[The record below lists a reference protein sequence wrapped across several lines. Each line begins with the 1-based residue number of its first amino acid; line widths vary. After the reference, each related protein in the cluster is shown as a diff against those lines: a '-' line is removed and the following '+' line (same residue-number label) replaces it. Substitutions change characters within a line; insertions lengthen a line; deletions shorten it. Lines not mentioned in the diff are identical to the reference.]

1 MSVWVSGTARV
12 CLGNGLRPIPFPEFL
27 VILPKA
33 PTPFTH
39 SVVVVTLTAA
49 YRQLGL
55 APLAESPSDSTV
67 HPEDA
72 FAEHI
77 AATWGQPLDRI
88 RHLLGLPAAA
98 DGHNGRRGKPPHKAL
113 ADRTATSPAHQE
125 RLRQWAQRIDGLPW
139 TQAQILQVMEEIEPY
154 MTMAWREERRWAAA
168 AIGGYAALLE
178 RLPAATDPGL
188 GLDLMAGLNTPDA
201 ELVADLLSG
210 MPPSAWQQRWGHRGA
225 EETELA
231 TPRLREVALPPIENA
246 TAVAWQPDT
255 AAQRR
260 QEAEAIVLGRA
271 GLFGRSA
278 LRNAIKT
285 AQTALVAYHHARDT
299 LAHVLAA
306 ARTWALAAAAEGLR
320 DGRLDHAD
328 DIFWLELEEIKQ
340 MMTGEWHS
348 RGHVQPLIGERK
360 ALHPSS
366 EETPNAATTPLG
378 VAGSALTATPVVI
391 AGNDALASLPPGTIA
406 VVRRTGPDW
415 APLFLRVAGIVAR
428 EGDYLCHTAAVAR
441 YGGLPT
447 LVAATVPAR
456 PDTTARLRL
465 DPPHHGLE
473 WVP

>member
-1 MSVWVSGTARV
+1 
-12 CLGNGLRPIPFPEFL
+12 
-27 VILPKA
+27 VILPTA
-33 PTPFTH
+33 PTPFTQ
-39 SVVVVTLTAA
+39 SVVGVTLTAA
-49 YRQLGL
+49 LRQLGL
-55 APLAESPSDSTV
+55 VPLSETASASAVRS
-67 HPEDA
+67 EDA
-72 FAEHI
+72 FADHI
-77 AATWGQPLDRI
+77 AAAWGLPLDRI

-98 DGHNGRRGKPPHKAL
+98 DGHNGRHGKTPPKAL
-113 ADRTATSPAHQE
+113 ADLMATSPAHQE
-125 RLRQWAQRIDGLPW
+125 RLRQWAQRIYGLPW
-139 TQAQILQVMEEIEPY
+139 TQAQILQVMEEIEPS

-168 AIGGYAALLE
+168 AIGSYAALLE

-188 GLDLMAGLNTPDA
+188 ELDLMAGLPTPDA

-225 EETELA
+225 EEMELA
-231 TPRLREVALPPIENA
+231 TPRLREVALPPLENA

-260 QEAEAIVLGRA
+260 QEAEATVLGRA

-285 AQTALVAYHHARDT
+285 AQMALMAHQRARDT

-360 ALHPSS
+360 ALHPAS
-366 EETPNAATTPLG
+366 EEASRPATTPLG
-378 VAGSALTATPVVI
+378 IAGSALTATPVVVADNEGM
-391 AGNDALASLPPGTIA
+391 AGLPPDAIA

-415 APLFLRVAGIVAR
+415 APLFLRVAGIVACQ
-428 EGDYLCHTAAVAR
+428 GDYLCHTAAVAR
-441 YGGLPT
+441 YGGIPT

-456 PDTTARLRL
+456 PGTTARLRL
-465 DPPHHGLE
+465 DPPRHGLE